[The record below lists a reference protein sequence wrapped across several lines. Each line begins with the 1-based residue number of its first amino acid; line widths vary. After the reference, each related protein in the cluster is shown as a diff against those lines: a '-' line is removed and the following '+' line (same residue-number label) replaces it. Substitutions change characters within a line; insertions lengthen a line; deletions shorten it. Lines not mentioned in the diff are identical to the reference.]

1 MPYSIRCILFALV
14 LLAAACGGETP
25 ATTPAPT
32 SDTSALNTP
41 APSPEA
47 ATLVPPTSA
56 AQQPATQAPP
66 QNNAAAGDTTQ
77 IVARV
82 NGTNIARETFERALL
97 RRQQEVQA
105 ADASALRQEVLD
117 QLIELAV
124 IEQAAAAQQL
134 TVTDAEV
141 QAELQSYIS
150 DVGGE
155 SAWQEW
161 LLGNLYTAD
170 EFAAALRANLI
181 TFRVR
186 DALTADLNGNVR
198 QVHARH
204 ILVRTEAEA
213 NAALTR
219 LQNGEDF
226 AALARELTRDD
237 TTRETGGDLGWFTV
251 DELLVPQLA
260 QTAFTLQPGQIGGP
274 VGTELGY
281 HVIQTIEFGE
291 RTVDP
296 PERRV
301 VIAQT
306 RFENWLR
313 PLLDNATIER
323 FI

>member
-1 MPYSIRCILFALV
+1 M
-14 LLAAACGGETP
+14 
-25 ATTPAPT
+25 
-32 SDTSALNTP
+32 
-41 APSPEA
+41 
-47 ATLVPPTSA
+47 
-56 AQQPATQAPP
+56 
-66 QNNAAAGDTTQ
+66 
-77 IVARV
+77 ARV
-82 NGTNIARETFERALL
+82 NGMDISREIFERALL
-97 RRQQEVQA
+97 RRQMEVQA
-105 ADASALRQEVLD
+105 ADAESLRQEVLN

-134 TVTDAEV
+134 TVTEAEV
-141 QAELQSYIS
+141 QAELATYIT
-150 DVGGE
+150 DVGGDA
-155 SAWQEW
+155 AWQEW
-161 LLGNLYTAD
+161 LVSNLYTQE

-186 DALTADLNGNVR
+186 DALTSDLGGNVR

-237 TTRETGGDLGWFTV
+237 TTRETGGDLGWFTI

-260 QTAFTLQPGQIGGP
+260 QTAFALQPGQIGGP

-281 HVIQTIEFGE
+281 HVIQTMEFGE
-291 RTVDP
+291 RPVDP
-296 PERRV
+296 AERRV

-313 PLLDNATIER
+313 PLMDNATIER